1 MRPRTDTEPDAGVG
15 PQATNGTP
23 AAATPAQFAPTEVV
37 PTEVV
42 PTDAT
47 PADAA
52 LTDAAPTD
60 AAPAEATATRAASR
74 SATSTFATPTRETPT
89 RQTPTT
95 ETPETLTSETPT
107 GATPPGPT
115 PPSLTPPGPTPR
127 GLTAPGL
134 TPPGLTPPGLTPPGA
149 TPPGATPTPGG
160 GPSGV
165 PVPAAPVAASAG
177 PRAATPRFLLAHPAH
192 AIALGF
198 GAGLS
203 PLAPGTVGTLWAWLA
218 FVVLDRWLDD
228 AQWGALIALAAA
240 VGWWACT
247 VTARHLRD
255 ADPSAIVW
263 DEVVAFWSVLWLVTP
278 SGWIGQLGA
287 FLLFRLFDAA
297 KPGPVRWADARFKR
311 RAGGPIGWAQGFGI
325 LFDDAVAA
333 LCTLLVI
340 ALWRFL

>member
-1 MRPRTDTEPDAGVG
+1 
-15 PQATNGTP
+15 
-23 AAATPAQFAPTEVV
+23 
-37 PTEVV
+37 
-42 PTDAT
+42 
-47 PADAA
+47 
-52 LTDAAPTD
+52 
-60 AAPAEATATRAASR
+60 
-74 SATSTFATPTRETPT
+74 
-89 RQTPTT
+89 
-95 ETPETLTSETPT
+95 
-107 GATPPGPT
+107 
-115 PPSLTPPGPTPR
+115 
-127 GLTAPGL
+127 
-134 TPPGLTPPGLTPPGA
+134 
-149 TPPGATPTPGG
+149 
-160 GPSGV
+160 V

-203 PLAPGTVGTLWAWLA
+203 PLAPGTVGTLWAWLV